1 MSYFPHYFLFYGP
14 WDTLRCSTTV
24 AYNRVEILDKAK
36 FAGENKFY
44 NINAK
49 HFIYLFFLIL
59 WKRTRTF

>member
-1 MSYFPHYFLFYGP
+1 MSYFQHYVFVLWTLGHFKVLHYGSLQP
-14 WDTLRCSTTV
+14 CL
-24 AYNRVEILDKAK
+24 EILDKAK

-59 WKRTRTF
+59 WK